1 MNNLIFRVQEGPK
14 TENLWVFVLILAL
27 LITAGVTS
35 V

>member
-1 MNNLIFRVQEGPK
+1 MNDLIFRVQEGPK
-14 TENLWVFVLILAL
+14 TENTWVLLLILAL